1 MAPRIRAVTSR
12 LSKASLS
19 EIWLSRMLLAKVR
32 RKTVIA
38 NTAAMEVPGVAGMA
52 QRPADIRGIMAT
64 GATKS
69 VKVINNESETV
80 VDVYVNLKV
89 GARIPDVAGEVQHQ
103 VKVAVQSMTG
113 KPVTKVNVHVAG
125 IVLEEE
131 AAQ

>member
-1 MAPRIRAVTSR
+1 MWRAWPSARRISGESWRRAPPNRI
-12 LSKASLS
+12 
-19 EIWLSRMLLAKVR
+19 
-32 RKTVIA
+32 
-38 NTAAMEVPGVAGMA
+38 
-52 QRPADIRGIMAT
+52 
-64 GATKS
+64 
-69 VKVINNESETV
+69 KVINNESETV